1 MLWKEYIGS
10 IQWVLF
16 GYKFNDLIKIEGG
29 YLSQIVQLGREINNK
44 NVFQYNGGLILNT
57 IWGFDLRKEKSY

>member
-57 IWGFDLRKEKSY
+57 IWGFDLRKRK